1 MNIKT
6 PQQNIFYIGAAA
18 TALWLSGAIWQKVCA
33 DEAALYDKAPSDA
46 AFVRLLN
53 TQDRAL
59 QLSLGGKR
67 LSVSG
72 FCRASDY
79 VYLKAGL
86 YRLEDELTQGWRGRL
101 EAGKVYSLVTSNTGV
116 RLLSESLFVDPRRA
130 QLSVYNLAQA
140 GALDIKTSQE
150 AQQVFSKLSAGA
162 SQSRSVNPIKVSLS
176 VFSHGGDVGLTSMK
190 LADAGMTI
198 LQAGS
203 TSSLLVCSRASD
215 AQGNTET
222 HWVSH

>member
-6 PQQNIFYIGAAA
+6 TEQNILCIGAAA
-18 TALWLSGAIWQKVCA
+18 TALWLSGAIWQKICA

-46 AFVRLLN
+46 AFVRLIN

-79 VYLKAGL
+79 VYLKAGN
-86 YRLEDELTQGWRGRL
+86 YRLADELTQGWRGRL
-101 EAGKVYSLVTSNTGV
+101 EAGRVYSLVTSNTGV
-116 RLLSESLFVDPRRA
+116 RLLSESLFVDPSRA

-140 GALDIKTSQE
+140 GALDIKTSPG
-150 AQQVFSKLSAGA
+150 ARQVFSKLSAGA
-162 SQSRSVNPIKVSLS
+162 RQSRSVNPIKVSLS
-176 VFSHGGDVGLTSMK
+176 VFSHGAGEGQTSMK
-190 LADAGMTI
+190 LADAGMII

-215 AQGNTET
+215 AHGNTET